1 MLYYLSHFSDQFG
14 PLRVFEYVT
23 PRAGGACLTAFLI
36 SMLFGNRVILKL
48 TAMKFGQ
55 PIRTAEEVHK
65 LHELHQGKGGTP
77 TMGGVLIIASIM
89 GAVLLWAIPTN
100 PFIIALTIVL
110 LGLGFLGFLDDYRKV
125 KKRNTAGVSAR
136 GKLLLQLIVTGGA
149 ATFLLCHDAETR
161 AYLEP
166 IYAPFLKNPIVG
178 RAVVAKDA
186 EAPVAAATGQTGQT
200 ASVPAPAA
208 FGVTPPVMF
217 GIALC
222 FFLLVMVGGS
232 NAVNLTDGLDGLA
245 IGCMM
250 IASMSYA
257 IFAYVTGNAKFAE
270 YLFLPHHSQ
279 VSEVTVFCMATVG
292 AGAGFL
298 WFNCHPARV
307 FMGDTGSL
315 SLGGLLGMMA
325 ICSRQEL
332 LLVVIG
338 GVFVMEAM
346 SVILQVGSFKLTG
359 KRIFRMA
366 PIHHH
371 FELMGWKETK
381 VITRFWILAIMFAL
395 AGLATLKIR

>member
-1 MLYYLSHFSDQFG
+1 
-14 PLRVFEYVT
+14 
-23 PRAGGACLTAFLI
+23 
-36 SMLFGNRVILKL
+36 MLFGNRVILKL
-48 TAMKFGQ
+48 TALKFGQ

-65 LHELHQGKGGTP
+65 LHELPRTRARDTP

-89 GAVLLWAIPTN
+89 GGVLLWAIPAN

-110 LGLGFLGFLDDYRKV
+110 LGLGLLGFLDDYRKV

-136 GKLLLQLIVTGGA
+136 GKLLLQLLVTGGA
-149 ATFLLCHDAETR
+149 ATFLLLHDAETR

-166 IYAPFLKNPIVG
+166 IYVPFLKNPMIG
-178 RAVVAKDA
+178 LDPSQAALA
-186 EAPVAAATGQTGQT
+186 FAPQ
-200 ASVPAPAA
+200 
-208 FGVTPPVMF
+208 VMF
-217 GIALC
+217 AVAIC

-257 IFAYVTGNAKFAE
+257 IFAYVTGNARIR
-270 YLFLPHHSQ
+270 
-279 VSEVTVFCMATVG
+279 
-292 AGAGFL
+292 
-298 WFNCHPARV
+298 RV
-307 FMGDTGSL
+307 SL
-315 SLGGLLGMMA
+315 SAASFASQRGDGLLHGHGRCRGGLP
-325 ICSRQEL
+325 
-332 LLVVIG
+332 LVQLSPGPGLHGRYRISFARGLARDDGDLQPSGAFAG
-338 GVFVMEAM
+338 GHRRRLCHG
-346 SVILQVGSFKLTG
+346 SDDVILQVGSFKMTG

>member
-1 MLYYLSHFSDQFG
+1 MLYYLSNLSDQFG

-23 PRAGGACLTAFLI
+23 PRAGGACLTAFLL
-36 SMLFGNRVILKL
+36 SMMFGNRVILKL
-48 TAMKFGQ
+48 TALKFGQ

-77 TMGGVLIIASIM
+77 TMGGVLILGSIL
-89 GAVLLWAIPTN
+89 GAVALWAIPTN
-100 PFIIALTIVL
+100 PFVIALTMVTV
-110 LGLGFLGFLDDYRKV
+110 GLGILGFLDDYRKV
-125 KKRNTAGVSAR
+125 KKRNSAGVSAR
-136 GKLLLQLIVTGGA
+136 GKLLLQLLVTGGA
-149 ATFLLCHDAETR
+149 AAFLMWHDEETR
-161 AYLEP
+161 RYLEP
-166 IYAPFLKNPIVG
+166 IYVPFLKNPVVG
-178 RAVVAKDA
+178 PEGSA
-186 EAPVAAATGQTGQT
+186 
-200 ASVPAPAA
+200 AA
-208 FGVTPPVMF
+208 FGVPPGVLV
-217 GIALC
+217 GVALA
-222 FFLLVMVGGS
+222 FFVLVMVGGS

-250 IASMSYA
+250 VASMSFA
-257 IFAYVTGNAKFAE
+257 VFAYVTGNAKFSE

-279 VSEVTVFCMATVG
+279 VSEATIFCMATVG

-366 PIHHH
+366 PLHHH

>member
-1 MLYYLSHFSDQFG
+1 MLYYLSQFSDVFG
-14 PLRVFEYVT
+14 PLRVLENVT
-23 PRAGGACLTAFLI
+23 PRAGGACLTAFLL

-48 TAMKFGQ
+48 TSLKFGQ

-77 TMGGVLIIASIM
+77 TMGGVLILGSIL
-89 GAVLLWAIPTN
+89 GAVALWAIPTN

-136 GKLLLQLIVTGGA
+136 GKLLLQLLVCGGA
-149 ATFLLCHDAETR
+149 AAFLLLHDAETR
-161 AYLEP
+161 NYLQS
-166 IYAPFLKNPIVG
+166 IYVPFVKNPVIGVELENA
-178 RAVVAKDA
+178 RPVLAVV
-186 EAPVAAATGQTGQT
+186 PQ
-200 ASVPAPAA
+200 
-208 FGVTPPVMF
+208 VMF
-217 GIALC
+217 WIVLG

-250 IASMSYA
+250 VASMTYA
-257 IFAYVTGNAKFAE
+257 IFAYVTGNIEFAK
-270 YLFLPHHSQ
+270 YLLLPHHSR
-279 VSEVTVFCMATVG
+279 VSEVAIFCMATVG

-332 LLVVIG
+332 LLVIIG

-346 SVILQVGSFKLTG
+346 SVILQVGSFKMTG

>member
-1 MLYYLSHFSDQFG
+1 
-14 PLRVFEYVT
+14 
-23 PRAGGACLTAFLI
+23 
-36 SMLFGNRVILKL
+36 
-48 TAMKFGQ
+48 
-55 PIRTAEEVHK
+55 
-65 LHELHQGKGGTP
+65 
-77 TMGGVLIIASIM
+77 MGGVLIIGSIM

-100 PFIIALTIVL
+100 PFVIALTIVL

-136 GKLLLQLIVTGGA
+136 GKLLLQLLVCGGA
-149 ATFLLCHDAETR
+149 ATFLLLHDAETR
-161 AYLEP
+161 AYLQP
-166 IYAPFLKNPIVG
+166 IYVPFVKNPIVG
-178 RAVVAKDA
+178 ALTAPKDPAAPSTVEAVPAHAGSPEVK
-186 EAPVAAATGQTGQT
+186 
-200 ASVPAPAA
+200 PAPAQPA
-208 FGVTPPVMF
+208 IALSAPVMF
-217 GIALC
+217 GVALL

-250 IASMSYA
+250 IAAMSYA

>member
-1 MLYYLSHFSDQFG
+1 MLYYLSQFSEYFG
-14 PLRVFEYVT
+14 PLRVLENVT

-36 SMLFGNRVILKL
+36 SMMFGNRIILKL
-48 TAMKFGQ
+48 VSLKLGQ

-65 LHELHQGKGGTP
+65 LYELHEGKKGTP
-77 TMGGVLIIASIM
+77 TMGGVLIIASIL
-89 GAVLLWAIPTN
+89 GAVFLWAIPTN
-100 PFIIALTIVL
+100 PFVIALTVVL

-125 KKRNTAGVSAR
+125 KKRNTAGVSAK
-136 GKLLLQLIVTGGA
+136 GKLLLQLLFCGGA
-149 ATFLLCHDAETR
+149 AVFLLLHDAETR
-161 AYLEP
+161 DYLQS
-166 IYAPFLKNPIVG
+166 IYVPFLKNPLVG
-178 RAVVAKDA
+178 VELA
-186 EAPVAAATGQTGQT
+186 EVKPV
-200 ASVPAPAA
+200 
-208 FGVTPPVMF
+208 FGVTPQVMF
-217 GIALC
+217 WVALG

-250 IASMSYA
+250 VAAMSYA
-257 IFAYVTGNAKFAE
+257 IFAYVTGNAEFAK
-270 YLFLPHHSQ
+270 YLLLPHHSR

-298 WFNCHPARV
+298 WFNCYPARV

-332 LLVVIG
+332 LLVIIG